1 MKPPQTDPQPHN
13 WKLTLAYDGTDF
25 NGWQVQPGKPTVQGE
40 LQAALCA
47 LQAKILCL
55 KDRDGRMPG
64 CTPWARWRASPCKR
78 RSRRRISIA
87 HSTGRSPG
95 RSILEAQ
102 AAPADFH
109 ARHAAVAK
117 TYEYCVHLGE
127 NCLPFL
133 ARYVYCCRWPM
144 DTDAL
149 AAAASAFV
157 GEHDFL
163 SFAASDPD
171 LTHRHLEHALE
182 AKAQAQIDPPTAI
195 RTVFSSEWERRHTDA
210 DELLVYRI
218 RGNGFLHHMVRN
230 LVGTMIE
237 VGRGRWQPEEVAKIL
252 AARNRSAAGPHS
264 SGARTLSPF
273 GGISFLHWE
282 RTAGNG
288 SRTPPATL
296 KLFLWRSFPAAP
308 PFPGSRRWP
317 RNGRCMPPSP
327 GCMEILRKSW
337 TGRRGWWRSR
347 RLLLAKRLGESG
359 WLPALPR
366 LGSATSK
373 PTLPATCSACCA
385 PPNFPLKAPAPI
397 VVLSAHLDTVFP
409 AETPIRPVVSRV
421 DGSDRLEAPGACDNG
436 AGLVG
441 MLAIA
446 HALVQAKTELPAPLL
461 FLGNVGEEGEGD
473 LRGVRHLY
481 QQSALAGRI
490 ATHIVLDGAGADS
503 AVTQALGSRRFQ
515 VTIHGPGGHSFT
527 DAGTPNPIAALA
539 SALAVVAQT
548 PLPEEP
554 RTTLNLGTI
563 RGGTSVNSI
572 PETAMATI
580 DFRSTDP
587 DQLLRLEVAL
597 HRAVEDSVEHW
608 NACAKAG
615 MVRSRGALNFRIDKI
630 GDRPAAFL
638 AGDSALLETL
648 RAVDR
653 HLGLHTDLRLGSTD
667 ANIPLSLGVQS
678 VSLGAGGEGGGAHT
692 QGEWYSDK
700 DREVGLRRVLLLTLA
715 MLEWAADQ

>member
-1 MKPPQTDPQPHN
+1 MALFPHSSAFSRVT
-13 WKLTLAYDGTDF
+13 TLA
-25 NGWQVQPGKPTVQGE
+25 
-40 LQAALCA
+40 
-47 LQAKILCL
+47 
-55 KDRDGRMPG
+55 
-64 CTPWARWRASPCKR
+64 
-78 RSRRRISIA
+78 
-87 HSTGRSPG
+87 
-95 RSILEAQ
+95 AQ
-102 AAPADFH
+102 RPV
-109 ARHAAVAK
+109 HAAFAWLHGNPQKIMDWQARMVAIPAPPF
-117 TYEYCVHLGE
+117 GE
-127 NCLPFL
+127 A
-133 ARYVYCCRWPM
+133 AR
-144 DTDAL
+144 
-149 AAAASAFV
+149 
-157 GEHDFL
+157 GE
-163 SFAASDPD
+163 
-171 LTHRHLEHALE
+171 
-182 AKAQAQIDPPTAI
+182 
-195 RTVFSSEWERRHTDA
+195 W
-210 DELLVYRI
+210 
-218 RGNGFLHHMVRN
+218 
-230 LVGTMIE
+230 
-237 VGRGRWQPEEVAKIL
+237 L
-252 AARNRSAAGPHS
+252 AARFAEAGLSDIETDAAGNVL
-264 SGARTLSPF
+264 GLLRAAQL
-273 GGISFLHWE
+273 
-282 RTAGNG
+282 
-288 SRTPPATL
+288 PPE
-296 KLFLWRSFPAAP
+296 S
-308 PFPGSRRWP
+308 
-317 RNGRCMPPSP
+317 
-327 GCMEILRKSW
+327 
-337 TGRRGWWRSR
+337 TG
-347 RLLLAKRLGESG
+347 
-359 WLPALPR
+359 
-366 LGSATSK
+366 
-373 PTLPATCSACCA
+373 
-385 PPNFPLKAPAPI
+385 PI

-490 ATHIVLDGAGADS
+490 AAHIVLDGAGADS

-608 NACAKAG
+608 NASAKAG